1 MKRRERLIAGFY
13 GAVVGLIFGLWLAVP
28 LLLVVQPVRRPCL
41 TVTATMTLAALY
53 GFGVGYRFGPEAVE
67 IGTLIAICLPW

>member
-28 LLLVVQPVRRPCL
+28 LLLVVQPVLRPCL
-41 TVTATMTLAALY
+41 TVTATMALAALY
-53 GFGVGYRFGPEAVE
+53 GFGVGGLFGLEAVE
-67 IGTLIAICLPW
+67 IGTLVATGLPW